1 MKEMYINAELEI
13 VSFDNDDIITTSI
26 LLDDDETTI
35 VWWTDISRTY
45 EKKSVKKQPTVVN

>member
-26 LLDDDETTI
+26 LLDDDETAI
-35 VWWTDISRTY
+35 I
-45 EKKSVKKQPTVVN
+45 

>member
-26 LLDDDETTI
+26 QLDEDETAI
-35 VWWTDISRTY
+35 I
-45 EKKSVKKQPTVVN
+45 